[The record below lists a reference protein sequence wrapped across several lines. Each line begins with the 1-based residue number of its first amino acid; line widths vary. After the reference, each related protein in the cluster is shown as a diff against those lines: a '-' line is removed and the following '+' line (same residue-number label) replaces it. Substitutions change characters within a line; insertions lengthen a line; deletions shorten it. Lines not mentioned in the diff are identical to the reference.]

1 MYVLYPYYFVLKK
14 LPILNLL
21 KIVAQKTVKCCAEN
35 YKLLRRK
42 LQTVA
47 QEKIIAAQQKKII
60 EQEII
65 IVALE
70 IQSP

>member
-1 MYVLYPYYFVLKK
+1 M
-14 LPILNLL
+14 
-21 KIVAQKTVKCCAEN
+21 
-35 YKLLRRK
+35 LRRK